1 MAGREPKQRRK
12 NNAAGH
18 TISNHV
24 PLHQLGAYS
33 HEWRVFLGASRAAMA
48 HLTEGVDKLISQ
60 TSRLLPNN

>member
-18 TISNHV
+18 TISDYV
-24 PLHQLGAYS
+24 PLQQVGAHS
-33 HEWRVFLGASRAAMA
+33 HEWRVFLEASRVTMA

-60 TSRLLPNN
+60 ISCLLPNP